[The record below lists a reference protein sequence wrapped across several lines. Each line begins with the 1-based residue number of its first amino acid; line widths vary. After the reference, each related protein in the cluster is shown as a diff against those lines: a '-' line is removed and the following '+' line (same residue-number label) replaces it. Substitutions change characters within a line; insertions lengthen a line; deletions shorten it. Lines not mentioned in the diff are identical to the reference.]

1 VIIASRYRRVSN
13 ELEWW
18 SRNTRVFAAWPK
30 ISQMFV
36 RQYQVVI

>member
-1 VIIASRYRRVSN
+1 VSK

-30 ISQMFV
+30 ITAIITISLPV
-36 RQYQVVI
+36 RRRSDRF